1 MSWKFTNE
9 RPIFQ
14 QLNDILLLKIVK
26 GDYPPGAKL
35 ETVRELALTAG
46 VNPNTVQRALAE
58 LENTGILFTKRGDG
72 RYITD
77 DQKAIEQLKTRFVS
91 KKAETFVSSL
101 KELGLDNAAIVTA
114 VKNSLQESKG
124 DDS

>member
-1 MSWKFTNE
+1 
-9 RPIFQ
+9 
-14 QLNDILLLKIVK
+14 
-26 GDYPPGAKL
+26 
-35 ETVRELALTAG
+35 
-46 VNPNTVQRALAE
+46 NPNTVQRALAE

-77 DQKAIEQLKTRFVS
+77 DQQAIEQLKTRFVS